1 MLKKTLFCFIFIFSL
16 IGAGI
21 CHAAEPSLISESA
34 VLIDAETGQ
43 VLYSKAMHEKRY
55 PASITKIATVIT
67 GLEHA
72 SLDDK
77 IVMSDEAVSSVS
89 RDSSHI
95 ALDFGEEL
103 TLEQAAHAALMMSA
117 NDACNGIAELCAG
130 SIDEFV
136 VMMNEMATK
145 SGALGTHF
153 ANANGL
159 RDENHYT
166 TAYDMAMICRYAIKN
181 ESFLEIFGKYKY
193 TMAPTNK
200 QPEERP
206 FVNQHDMLNY
216 NFNYE
221 GVIGGKAGWTTDA
234 QYTLVTAAQR
244 NGIRLIAVV
253 MKSPR
258 NNDKYTDTAALFDYG
273 FSEYEQLEITNE
285 LLPDGYTLAN
295 SVKIL
300 VPVGTT
306 ADKLNFEILE
316 NDDKSL
322 VSITLADGA
331 GELVSLPCKKE
342 SAPANASEDSTE
354 ENAEIKGISFWGILL
369 IILLTPIALFIL
381 LIIFIIIRKKVYK
394 IIRRRRRRRRQM
406 QQRRNY
412 NRDYN
417 NYRNYRRR

>member
-1 MLKKTLFCFIFIFSL
+1 MLKKTLLCFIFIFSL
-16 IGAGI
+16 LGAGI
-21 CHAAEPSLISESA
+21 CQAAEPSLISQSA

-43 VLYSKAMHEKRY
+43 VIYNKAMHEKRY

-77 IVMSDEAVSSVS
+77 IIMSHDAVFSVS

-95 ALDFGEEL
+95 ALDVDEEL
-103 TLEQAAHAALMMSA
+103 TFEQAAHAALMMSA

-153 ANANGL
+153 SNANGL

-181 ESFLEIFGKYKY
+181 DDFLEIFGKYKY
-193 TMAPTNK
+193 TMPPTNK
-200 QPEERP
+200 QPEERN
-206 FVNQHDMLNY
+206 FANQHDMLNY
-216 NFNYE
+216 NFKYE

-273 FSEYEQLEITNE
+273 FSEYEQLEITSE
-285 LLPDGYTLAN
+285 HLPDGYTLA
-295 SVKIL
+295 SSAKIL

-306 ADKLNFEILE
+306 ADKLTFKPLE
-316 NDDKSL
+316 NEGGSSVVVSL
-322 VSITLADGA
+322 ADTELITL
-331 GELVSLPCKKE
+331 PCEKK
-342 SAPANASEDSTE
+342 AVAASTSE
-354 ENAEIKGISFWGILL
+354 EPTAEKEKGKKISFWGVLL
-369 IILLTPIALFIL
+369 IILATPIVLFIL
-381 LIIFIIIRKKVYK
+381 LIIFIIIRKKIYK
-394 IIRRRRRRRRQM
+394 MIRRRRRAKRRM
-406 QQRRNY
+406 EMQRRNY
-412 NRDYN
+412 NS
-417 NYRNYRRR
+417 NYRNDYRRR